1 MKEIKIR
8 AAQADAWLT
17 VHLLD
22 GESRPGWVQ
31 VQQDAQAAQW
41 AKLEDV
47 HPADQVALRVESLAR
62 QRYQWV
68 PQEDLRDEQP

>member
-8 AAQADAWLT
+8 GTQADAWLIAS
-17 VHLLD
+17 VLD
-22 GESRPGWVQ
+22 VESRPGWVQ
-31 VQQDAQAAQW
+31 VQQDAQEAQW

-62 QRYQWV
+62 HRYRWV
-68 PQEDLRDEQP
+68 PAEDLEGE